1 MKVVIKGRYILN
13 AAWHAQHGKEVEIV
27 MKRKGKSKAYKG
39 EDIYHV
45 AFDPDESFR
54 AEDLDEEFI
63 IDNFKPTEELVC
75 LLDITEAPKDI
86 IKKFKPY
93 YKLLQS
99 KLGERINATFEVR
112 DIGDAPAIQEDYL
125 CIFYLLDDGT
135 GKPCLTLDKEHG
147 ELLIIDE
154 EKGTVIEKETE

>member
-1 MKVVIKGRYILN
+1 MN
-13 AAWHAQHGKEVEIV
+13 AAWHAQHGKEVEIL

-39 EDIYHV
+39 EIIYHV
-45 AFDPDESFR
+45 VFDPDESFR
-54 AEDLDEEFI
+54 SEDLDEEFI

-75 LLDITEAPKDI
+75 LLDITSASKDI

-112 DIGDAPAIQEDYL
+112 DIGDEPIITEDYL
-125 CIFYLLDDGT
+125 CVFYLLDDGT
-135 GKPCLTLDKEHG
+135 GKPCLTLDKDQG
-147 ELLIIDE
+147 ELIIIDE
-154 EKGTVIEKETE
+154 ENNQIIDTTE

>member
-13 AAWHAQHGKEVEIV
+13 AAWHAQHGKEVEIL

-39 EDIYHV
+39 EIIYHV
-45 AFDPDESFR
+45 VFDPDESFR
-54 AEDLDEEFI
+54 SEDLDEEFI

-75 LLDITEAPKDI
+75 LLDITSASKDI

-112 DIGDAPAIQEDYL
+112 DIGDEPIITEDYL
-125 CIFYLLDDGT
+125 CVFYLLDDGT
-135 GKPCLTLDKEHG
+135 GKPCLTLDKDQG
-147 ELLIIDE
+147 ELIIIDE
-154 EKGTVIEKETE
+154 ENNQIIDTTE